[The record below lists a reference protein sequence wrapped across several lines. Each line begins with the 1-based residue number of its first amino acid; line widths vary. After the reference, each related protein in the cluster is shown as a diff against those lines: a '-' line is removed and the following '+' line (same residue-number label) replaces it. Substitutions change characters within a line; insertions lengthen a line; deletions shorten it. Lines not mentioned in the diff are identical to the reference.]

1 MLQNME
7 LNFSSQVENLQ
18 LQIGDLEKELGVLME
33 KFNADETMQE
43 SSLQDLSGL
52 TELYNKIQTLQ
63 IEMDNVTTTTTQLMD
78 DREERQMH
86 INALLE
92 QIELLKTVKADKED
106 LEDALAEKADHAAVN
121 RKVSHDQ
128 FDAACNDLAS
138 GLEDALFKLNEQKKL
153 WEEAL
158 NDVQHEIENK
168 LDRTEISSLVDFVNS
183 KLKNLHERLQAL
195 AAIRKDIEAAGIKR
209 KILRDVKCIS
219 CDKDVVMKID
229 NEPPSSPTKGAM
241 PPSRSVRPYLT
252 YELDMVR
259 KQQRRQPHICNRYC
273 GGSHTV
279 TTAQQR
285 VSRVGH
291 FLEQWGPEAIQLLEG
306 GVKGTDGRMYKAR
319 GKVGSPLASPRMV
332 SVTTSPMK
340 FPEEGLQ
347 LPVGDAA
354 AAAHASLEEIVL
366 QAVTLEAEAVAVA
379 GAEAKQVAAAPAQE
393 VPEAAH
399 EMGDDTSGTQM
410 AQEMVHELIRG
421 GYPSV
426 VMEEEESAAE
436 AAPTEESAPS
446 EEVAPSEGEAAGTE
460 EPEAAEEPPAGEEPP
475 ATEEESSPA
484 EEPAPAEPEGEAAPA
499 EES

>member
-1 MLQNME
+1 M
-7 LNFSSQVENLQ
+7 
-18 LQIGDLEKELGVLME
+18 IH
-33 KFNADETMQE
+33 
-43 SSLQDLSGL
+43 
-52 TELYNKIQTLQ
+52 Y
-63 IEMDNVTTTTTQLMD
+63 
-78 DREERQMH
+78 
-86 INALLE
+86 
-92 QIELLKTVKADKED
+92 
-106 LEDALAEKADHAAVN
+106 
-121 RKVSHDQ
+121 
-128 FDAACNDLAS
+128 
-138 GLEDALFKLNEQKKL
+138 
-153 WEEAL
+153 EEA
-158 NDVQHEIENK
+158 VQEAERKMKGKLQTKAGEI
-168 LDRTEISSLVDFVNS
+168 
-183 KLKNLHERLQAL
+183 
-195 AAIRKDIEAAGIKR
+195 
-209 KILRDVKCIS
+209 
-219 CDKDVVMKID
+219 
-229 NEPPSSPTKGAM
+229 
-241 PPSRSVRPYLT
+241 
-252 YELDMVR
+252 
-259 KQQRRQPHICNRYC
+259 QPHICNRYC

-347 LPVGDAA
+347 LPAGDAA

-366 QAVTLEAEAVAVA
+366 QAVTLEAEAVAAA
-379 GAEAKQVAAAPAQE
+379 GAEAKQVAAAAEQE
-393 VPEAAH
+393 VPEAAQ

-410 AQEMVHELIRG
+410 VQEMVHELIRG

-426 VMEEEESAAE
+426 VMEEDESAAE
-436 AAPTEESAPS
+436 AAPAEESAPS
-446 EEVAPSEGEAAGTE
+446 EEVAPSEGEAAGTG